1 MERNMEASLDNI
13 HNEFYQICLEIIKD
27 GIIQVVDDTHGGCFL
42 VDRLN
47 YGGITLLPKATN
59 ARKI

>member
-1 MERNMEASLDNI
+1 MEASLDNI
-13 HNEFYQICLEIIKD
+13 HIEFYQICWEIIKD
-27 GIIQVVDDTHGGCFL
+27 DIIHVFDDIHRCYLL

-47 YGGITLLPKATN
+47 CGGITLLPKATN